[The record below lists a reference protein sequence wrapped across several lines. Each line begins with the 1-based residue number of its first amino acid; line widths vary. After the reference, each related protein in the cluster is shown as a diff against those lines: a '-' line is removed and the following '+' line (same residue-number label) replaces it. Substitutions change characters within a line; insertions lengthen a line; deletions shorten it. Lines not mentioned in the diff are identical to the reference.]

1 MIFVSVGFG
10 FFVEFTLDEALG
22 FIDKKATLLTD
33 QADSL
38 TKSASEIKAHIK
50 VKRTLILFR
59 QFKTC
64 ANLQ

>member
-50 VKRTLILFR
+50 LVLEVTM
-59 QFKTC
+59 T
-64 ANLQ
+64 